1 MNLNEAKQILR
12 DNGYRIIKETYWDN
26 INITDRQAELEIEEQ
41 ELRDKLEEKC
51 KDVKKCVN
59 TSGAFLY
66 NWGLDDYKTNK
77 LDNLIGSLGCDK
89 AYVTGIEFY
98 DEFYNWYE
106 MRAKITTDVLEECIK
121 ILRIMLASETPVIY
135 SPSQI

>member
-1 MNLNEAKQILR
+1 
-12 DNGYRIIKETYWDN
+12 
-26 INITDRQAELEIEEQ
+26 
-41 ELRDKLEEKC
+41 
-51 KDVKKCVN
+51 VKKCVK

-66 NWGLDDYKTNK
+66 NWGLDDYKTNE

-106 MRAKITTDVLEECIK
+106 MNAKITTDVLEECIK

-135 SPSQI
+135 NPPQI

>member
-1 MNLNEAKQILR
+1 MNLNEAKRLLKKM
-12 DNGYRIIKETYWDN
+12 GYYIIKEAYWDN
-26 INITDRQAELEIEEQ
+26 IDVTDRQAELEVEEQ
-41 ELRDKLEEKC
+41 ELRNKLEEKC
-51 KDVKKCVN
+51 KGVKKYVKS
-59 TSGAFLY
+59 SGAFLY
-66 NWGLDDYKTNK
+66 NWGLDDYKTNE

-98 DEFYNWYE
+98 DEFYDWYE

-135 SPSQI
+135 NPPQI